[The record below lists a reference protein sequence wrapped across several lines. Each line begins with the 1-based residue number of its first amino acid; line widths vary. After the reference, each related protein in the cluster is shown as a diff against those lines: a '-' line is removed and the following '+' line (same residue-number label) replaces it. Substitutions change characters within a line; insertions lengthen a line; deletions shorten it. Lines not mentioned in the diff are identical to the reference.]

1 MSKKYHMSTFNYY
14 KDKYDL
20 VKVFCIVFEHD
31 GHFTKAAEAMQ
42 TGRQAI
48 SAKMKTL
55 EDDMKCTFFVQN
67 GSIMVPTKKAE
78 EFYLEAKKFIT
89 DFESLYKAKQ
99 GIADEVQIITN
110 ADRVLNTVENAV
122 DNISGAVGSKI
133 EEIQTVL
140 DSQNQ
145 KQQEVTEK
153 LETTFKK
160 ISYVLGSKRKIKK
173 SYFFGA
179 IFIAIASV
187 YIYLNKTNY
196 FFDRELYANA
206 SLQLKKMMKDDYRD
220 LSINESCSFAIMQ
233 MNIDMYDLM
242 DNLTKKKKYKDLSVI
257 IFMANQEPLISMRF
271 SGDEKIDKQLNTNK
285 LISCNT
291 EKAYI
296 ESAKLFKKTEELLS
310 RDKNF
315 KIYNIYYND
324 INNCIGCKEFIEN
337 TKKYPNQ
344 LFGIKIEK
352 PKELNNRGLFIK
364 YGNYYYVLNVLNII
378 SSLNQS
384 QQHVIWKKIHENE
397 FMNYS
402 RGKYF
407 NMFDKNYI
415 TL

>member
-1 MSKKYHMSTFNYY
+1 MSTFNYY

-55 EDDMKCTFFVQN
+55 EEDMKCTFFVQN

-110 ADRVLNTVENAV
+110 ADRVFNTVENAV

-133 EEIQTVL
+133 EEIQIVL

-160 ISYVLGSKRKIKK
+160 MSYVLGSKSKIKK
-173 SYFFGA
+173 SYIFGA
-179 IFIAIASV
+179 IFIAIASF

-206 SLQLKKMMKDDYRD
+206 SLKLK
-220 LSINESCSFAIMQ
+220 SIIKNEYYNISDHEPCSFSVMQ
-233 MNIDMYDLM
+233 MNIDMYDLI
-242 DNLTKKKKYKDLSVI
+242 DNLTKKNKYKDLNVI
-257 IFMANQEPLISMRF
+257 LFMTNSEPLISMRF
-271 SGDEKIDKQLNTNK
+271 SGIKEIDDKINMHK
-285 LISCNT
+285 LITCNFEKSYT
-291 EKAYI
+291 E
-296 ESAKLFKKTEELLS
+296 SLKLFKKTEELFK

-315 KIYNIYYND
+315 KIYNFYYRPIKDCLYCDNFVK
-324 INNCIGCKEFIEN
+324 NVE
-337 TKKYPNQ
+337 KYPNN
-344 LFGIKIEK
+344 LFSIKT
-352 PKELNNRGLFIK
+352 PKQNTQNNRGWIIK
-364 YGNYYYVLNVLNII
+364 YGYYYYILDILNISFNEEKI
-378 SSLNQS
+378 YE
-384 QQHVIWKKIHENE
+384 QHVVWKKIHENE